1 MLQAG
6 LQMGNRDQSELVGPT
21 LVGKK
26 NEDYAGT
33 AQWALA
39 PKSVPMGHGPFSVDL
54 LIPKRTKMETL
65 MLFPLHLPSALPSRN
80 FCHDRMFWVHVI

>member
-33 AQWALA
+33 AQWGPSTEICSHGAWALLSRS
-39 PKSVPMGHGPFSVDL
+39 PHTKEDQDGDTHVVSV
-54 LIPKRTKMETL
+54 TL
-65 MLFPLHLPSALPSRN
+65 AISAAQ
-80 FCHDRMFWVHVI
+80 